1 MNEANCNVI
10 QDILPLYLDNAVSE
24 DTAKMVEEHLHT
36 CKECMEYKKKMEADI
51 VVTENNE
58 GKKLLRKINGRIRK
72 KIVISVAAAIAAL
85 AALIVGGIY
94 VYKWMQVNRLVKL
107 KTDEMSFNY
116 MASPYIADD
125 LEYLKRNDICDISDV
140 YITGNSE
147 DYLYMTYYISYDN
160 KSLSDV
166 KVYKELISRSG
177 RYKDNIVW
185 HNEINEDKLEK
196 GKITLTDNRFI
207 IYVGNLDETQK
218 EELFNDLVIEVVF
231 ANDMYKS
238 EKIIADAK
246 DCGLNYIIK
255 TADDYKRVEK
265 YYGDYNDWKYNTSDI
280 YRGLGYLTTS
290 DIALGIATG
299 FFAVSDYDMRYI
311 MTEGNAAY
319 NYLFDIGDVD
329 GYGILIETPYNLMT
343 KEHINDNVAENTY
356 IVKKDTG

>member
-1 MNEANCNVI
+1 
-10 QDILPLYLDNAVSE
+10 
-24 DTAKMVEEHLHT
+24 
-36 CKECMEYKKKMEADI
+36 MEYKKKMEADI

-166 KVYKELISRSG
+166 KVYKRLISRSG

-185 HNEINEDKLEK
+185 HNEADEDKLEK
-196 GKITLTDNRFI
+196 ERL
-207 IYVGNLDETQK
+207 
-218 EELFNDLVIEVVF
+218 
-231 ANDMYKS
+231 
-238 EKIIADAK
+238 
-246 DCGLNYIIK
+246 
-255 TADDYKRVEK
+255 
-265 YYGDYNDWKYNTSDI
+265 
-280 YRGLGYLTTS
+280 
-290 DIALGIATG
+290 
-299 FFAVSDYDMRYI
+299 
-311 MTEGNAAY
+311 
-319 NYLFDIGDVD
+319 
-329 GYGILIETPYNLMT
+329 P
-343 KEHINDNVAENTY
+343 
-356 IVKKDTG
+356 

>member
-1 MNEANCNVI
+1 
-10 QDILPLYLDNAVSE
+10 
-24 DTAKMVEEHLHT
+24 
-36 CKECMEYKKKMEADI
+36 MEADI

-196 GKITLTDNRFI
+196 ERL
-207 IYVGNLDETQK
+207 
-218 EELFNDLVIEVVF
+218 
-231 ANDMYKS
+231 
-238 EKIIADAK
+238 
-246 DCGLNYIIK
+246 
-255 TADDYKRVEK
+255 
-265 YYGDYNDWKYNTSDI
+265 
-280 YRGLGYLTTS
+280 
-290 DIALGIATG
+290 
-299 FFAVSDYDMRYI
+299 
-311 MTEGNAAY
+311 
-319 NYLFDIGDVD
+319 
-329 GYGILIETPYNLMT
+329 P
-343 KEHINDNVAENTY
+343 
-356 IVKKDTG
+356 

>member
-1 MNEANCNVI
+1 
-10 QDILPLYLDNAVSE
+10 
-24 DTAKMVEEHLHT
+24 
-36 CKECMEYKKKMEADI
+36 MEADI

-72 KIVISVAAAIAAL
+72 KIVISVAAAIAIL
-85 AALIVGGIY
+85 AVLIVGGIY
-94 VYKWMQVNRLVKL
+94 AYKWMQVNRLVKL

-196 GKITLTDNRFI
+196 ERL
-207 IYVGNLDETQK
+207 
-218 EELFNDLVIEVVF
+218 
-231 ANDMYKS
+231 
-238 EKIIADAK
+238 
-246 DCGLNYIIK
+246 
-255 TADDYKRVEK
+255 
-265 YYGDYNDWKYNTSDI
+265 
-280 YRGLGYLTTS
+280 
-290 DIALGIATG
+290 
-299 FFAVSDYDMRYI
+299 
-311 MTEGNAAY
+311 
-319 NYLFDIGDVD
+319 
-329 GYGILIETPYNLMT
+329 P
-343 KEHINDNVAENTY
+343 
-356 IVKKDTG
+356 